1 MFERIKEFIG
11 KVVRRLFPVNSI
23 EKALGVEIDQDTLMS
38 QAITLWANL
47 YENKPPWLSSTVS
60 TMGLPASISNEI
72 ARLVTLELKSEV
84 TGDSQRAKYLNEQ
97 YQKVIKS
104 IRQYT
109 EYACAKGGLVFKPYL
124 DGGDINVE
132 YVQADYFYPVKYGS
146 DGTITAA
153 AFVEQKQVGDK
164 TYTRLEYHDFDGTK
178 ERIVNKAFVSSMKDS
193 LGNEIALT
201 TVDEWKD
208 LEPAAN
214 VENIDRPMFAYF
226 KIPIANNVDTYSP
239 LGQSVFGRAIDLIR
253 EADKQYSRGLWE
265 FESAERAVDIDIT
278 AFKRDDKGNP
288 IVPEGKERLF
298 RTLDAETGG
307 ANPGTFYESFSP
319 DIRDE
324 SHQRGLN
331 KLLRLIEFNCGLA
344 YGTISDPEQEAKTA
358 TEVKQSRQRS
368 YSTVSDIQKSLQS
381 ALEHLVYIMD
391 AYAEIYNLS
400 AKGDYDTSFA
410 WDDSIVVDAEAE
422 RLRDLQEMRD
432 GIMSKVEY
440 RMKWYGEDEETAKA
454 KIAEAKGESQTDD
467 ELMNFTGGG
476 A

>member
-1 MFERIKEFIG
+1 MFEKLKSWIG

-23 EKALGVEIDQDTLMS
+23 EKALGVGIDQDTLMS
-38 QAITLWANL
+38 QAISLWANL
-47 YENKPPWLSSTVS
+47 YENKPPWLSGTVS

-84 TGDSQRAKYLNEQ
+84 TGKSERAKYLDAQ
-97 YQKVIKS
+97 YQKVISS
-104 IRQYT
+104 IRAYA
-109 EYACAKGGLVFKPYL
+109 EFACAKGGLVFKPYV
-124 DGGDINVE
+124 DGSNINVE

-178 ERIVNKAFVSSMKDS
+178 ERIVNKAFKSSMKDS
-193 LGNEIALT
+193 LGTEIPLVD
-201 TVDEWKD
+201 VDEWKD
-208 LEPAAN
+208 LAPEAT
-214 VENIDRPMFAYF
+214 VENIEKPMFAYF
-226 KIPIANNVDTYSP
+226 KVPIANNVDTYSP
-239 LGQSVFGRAIDLIR
+239 LGQSVFGRAIDLIK

-265 FESAERAVDIDIT
+265 FESAERAVDIDET
-278 AFKRDDKGNP
+278 AFKKNSEGKP
-288 IVPEGKERLF
+288 IVPQGKERLF
-298 RTLDAETGG
+298 RTLDADSKDK
-307 ANPGTFYESFSP
+307 TFYETYSP
-319 DIRDE
+319 EIRDE

-344 YGTISDPEQEAKTA
+344 YGTLSDPEQEAKTA
-358 TEVKQSRQRS
+358 TEIKQSKQRS

-381 ALEHLVYIMD
+381 ALEHLIYIMD
-391 AYAEIYNLS
+391 AYATVYKLS
-400 AKGDYDTSFA
+400 AKGDYETSFV

-440 RMKWYGEDEETAKA
+440 RMKWYGEDEKTAKE
-454 KIAEAKGESQTDD
+454 KIAAAKGEAQEDD
-467 ELMNFTGGG
+467 DILGFNKGG

>member
-23 EKALGVEIDQDTLMS
+23 EKALNIEIDQDTLMS
-38 QAITLWANL
+38 RAIELWANL
-47 YENKPPWLSSTVS
+47 YENKPPWLSDTVS

-72 ARLVTLELKSEV
+72 ARLVTIELKAEV
-84 TGDSQRAKYLNEQ
+84 TGESARAKYLNEQ

-104 IRQYT
+104 IRQYA
-109 EYACAKGGLVFKPYL
+109 EYACSKGGLVFKPYV
-124 DGGDINVE
+124 DGSNVNVE
-132 YVQADYFYPVKYGS
+132 YVQADYFYPVRYGS

-164 TYTRLEYHDFDGTK
+164 TYTRLEYHEFDGTK
-178 ERIVNKAFVSSMKDS
+178 ERIVNKAFKSSMKDS
-193 LGNEIALT
+193 LGNEIPLT
-201 TVDEWKD
+201 EVDEWKD
-208 LEPAAN
+208 LTPEAN

-278 AFKRDDKGNP
+278 AFKRDQDGKP
-288 IVPEGKERLF
+288 IVPEGRERLF
-298 RTLDAETGG
+298 RTLDAESKE
-307 ANPGTFYESFSP
+307 TFYEQYSP

-324 SHQRGLN
+324 SHNRGLN

-344 YGTISDPEQEAKTA
+344 YGTLSDPEQEAKTA
-358 TEVKQSRQRS
+358 TEIKQSKQRS

-391 AYAEIYNLS
+391 AYAGIYSLS
-400 AKGDYDTSFA
+400 AKGDYDTSFV

-422 RLRDLQEMRD
+422 RIRDLQELRD

-440 RMKWYGEDEETAKA
+440 RMKWYGEDETTAKA
-454 KIAEAKGESQTDD
+454 KIAEAKGESQGDD
-467 ELMNFTGGG
+467 DILGFNK
-476 A
+476 

>member
-1 MFERIKEFIG
+1 MFERIKEFIE

-38 QAITLWANL
+38 QAISLWANL
-47 YENKPPWLSSTVS
+47 YENKPPWLSTTVS

-84 TGDSQRAKYLNEQ
+84 TGESQRAKYLDTQ
-97 YQKVIKS
+97 YQKVINS

-109 EYACAKGGLVFKPYL
+109 EYACAKGGLVFKPYV
-124 DGGDINVE
+124 DGSNINVE
-132 YVQADYFYPVKYGS
+132 YVQADYFYPIKYGS

-153 AFVEQKQVGDK
+153 AFIEQKQIGDK

-178 ERIVNKAFVSSMKDS
+178 ERITNKAFKSNSKDS
-193 LGNEIALT
+193 LGTEIPLVD
-201 TVDEWKD
+201 VDEWKELTPVAD
-208 LEPAAN
+208 
-214 VENIDRPMFAYF
+214 VQNIDRPMFAYF

-239 LGQSVFGRAIDLIR
+239 LGQSVFGRAIDLIK

-278 AFKRDDKGNP
+278 AFKKDDKGKP

-298 RTLDAETGG
+298 RTLDAETKGD
-307 ANPGTFYESFSP
+307 TFYESYSP
-319 DIRDE
+319 EIRDE
-324 SHQRGLN
+324 SHNRGLN

-344 YGTISDPEQEAKTA
+344 YGTLSDPEQEAKTA
-358 TEVKQSRQRS
+358 TEVKQSKQRS
-368 YSTVSDIQKSLQS
+368 YSTVSDIQKSLQN

-391 AYAEIYNLS
+391 AYATVYNLS
-400 AKGDYDTSFA
+400 GKGDYEISFA

-422 RLRDLQEMRD
+422 RLRDIQEMRE

-440 RMKWYGEDEETAKA
+440 RMKWYGEDEATAKA
-454 KIAEAKGESQTDD
+454 KIAEAKGETQEEDD
-467 ELMNFTGGG
+467 ILGFSKGGV
-476 A
+476 

>member
-1 MFERIKEFIG
+1 MFEKLKNFIG
-11 KVVRRLFPVNSI
+11 KVVRRLFSVNSI

-38 QAITLWANL
+38 QAITLWSSL
-47 YENKPPWLSSTVS
+47 YENKPPWLSGTVS

-84 TGDSQRAKYLNEQ
+84 TGKSERAKYLDTQ

-124 DGGDINVE
+124 DGKNINVE
-132 YVQADYFYPVKYGS
+132 YVQADYFYPVRYGS

-164 TYTRLEYHDFDGTK
+164 TYTRLEYHEFDGTK
-178 ERIVNKAFVSSMKDS
+178 ERIVNKAFKSSMKDS
-193 LGNEIALT
+193 LGNEIALAD
-201 TVDEWKD
+201 VDEWKD
-208 LEPAAN
+208 LTPEAN
-214 VENIDRPMFAYF
+214 VENIERPTFAYF

-239 LGQSVFGRAIDLIR
+239 LGQSVFGRAVDLIQK
-253 EADKQYSRGLWE
+253 ADEQYSRGLWE
-265 FESAERAVDIDIT
+265 FESAERAVDVDIS
-278 AFKRDDKGNP
+278 AFKKDSEGKP
-288 IVPEGKERLF
+288 MVPKGKERLF
-298 RTLDAETGG
+298 RTLDADSREI
-307 ANPGTFYESFSP
+307 FYEQYSP
-319 DIRDE
+319 EIRDE
-324 SHQRGLN
+324 SHNRGLN

-344 YGTISDPEQEAKTA
+344 YGTLSDPEQEAKTA
-358 TEVKQSRQRS
+358 TEVKQSKQRS

-381 ALEHLVYIMD
+381 ALEHLIYIMD
-391 AYAEIYNLS
+391 AYAAVYKLS
-400 AKGDYDTSFA
+400 AKGDYETSFV

-454 KIAEAKGESQTDD
+454 KIAEAKGESQEDD
-467 ELMNFTGGG
+467 DILGFNKGG

>member
-38 QAITLWANL
+38 RAIELWANL
-47 YENKPPWLSSTVS
+47 YENKPPWLSDTVS

-84 TGDSQRAKYLNEQ
+84 TGKSARAKYLNEQ

-124 DGGDINVE
+124 DGKNINVE
-132 YVQADYFYPVKYGS
+132 YVQADYFYPVRYGS
-146 DGTITAA
+146 DSTITAA
-153 AFVEQKQVGDK
+153 AFVEQKQIGDK
-164 TYTRLEYHDFDGTK
+164 TYTRLEYHEFDGTK
-178 ERIVNKAFVSSMKDS
+178 ERIVNKAFKSSMKDS

-201 TVDEWKD
+201 EVDEWKD
-208 LEPAAN
+208 LTPAAN
-214 VENIDRPMFAYF
+214 VENIERPMFAYF
-226 KIPIANNVDTYSP
+226 KVPVANNVDTYSP
-239 LGQSVFGRAIDLIR
+239 LGASVFSRAIDLIK

-265 FESAERAVDIDIT
+265 FESAERAVDIDVT

-298 RTLDAETGG
+298 RTLDAETKG
-307 ANPGTFYESFSP
+307 NTFYESYSP
-319 DIRDE
+319 EIRDE
-324 SHQRGLN
+324 SHNRGLN

-344 YGTISDPEQEAKTA
+344 YGTLSDPEQEAKTA
-358 TEVKQSRQRS
+358 TEIKQSKQRS

-391 AYAEIYNLS
+391 AYATVYKLS
-400 AKGDYDTSFA
+400 AEGDYDTSFV

-422 RLRDLQEMRD
+422 RIRDLQELRD

-440 RMKWYGEDEETAKA
+440 RMKWYGEDETTAKT
-454 KIAEAKGESQTDD
+454 KIQEAKGESQEDD
-467 ELMNFTGGG
+467 DILGFNK
-476 A
+476 